1 MLTSKLSD
9 AVVLILA
16 AGKSERMGTPKFLL
30 KHPMGETFLLHLIA
44 VYQQSGIGEI
54 VVVVNT
60 ADFEKYREHFI
71 QLPLPVKVVQN
82 PSPEQGRMLSIRL
95 GVQAFTHNGPCFIHN
110 IDNPFVD
117 KVLFEQ
123 LLSHLKE
130 TDYVVPVYKGKGG
143 HPILLS
149 EKIMTMLIQPSN
161 SYGDLRQ
168 VLNAFNSKR
177 VEVEFSEV
185 ILNVNTVEEYT
196 NFIEKSK

>member
-16 AGKSERMGTPKFLL
+16 AGKSERMGIPKFLL
-30 KHPMGETFLLHLIA
+30 KHPKGETFLAHLVT
-44 VYQQSGIGEI
+44 VYYQSGVGEI

-60 ADFEKYREHFI
+60 ADFKKYREHFI
-71 QLPLPVKVVQN
+71 KLPHGVRIVQN

-95 GVQAFTHNGPCFIHN
+95 GIQAFSKGKACFIHN

-130 TDYVVPVYKGKGG
+130 TDFVVPVYKGKGG

-161 SYGDLRQ
+161 AYGDLRQ

-185 ILNVNTVEEYT
+185 VLNLNTVEEYLT
-196 NFIEKSK
+196 FNRR